1 MLVLMN
7 AIYLVIAGA
16 CFLTLSY
23 RFYGAFIR
31 AKVLAIDETR
41 VTPSVR
47 LNDDRDYVPTN
58 RWIVMGHH
66 FAAIAGAGPLIGPV
80 LAAQFG
86 YLPGTLWILIGA
98 VFAGAVHDV
107 VILFASVRHD
117 GRSLAEI
124 ARRELGPFSSVITS
138 VAIILILV
146 VAMAGLALAVVNAL
160 YNSPWGTFTVG
171 VTIPI
176 AIFIG
181 CYLKWLR
188 PNKIGEAT
196 VIGVSLVLLGVVAG
210 PYIQQSAVAHYLT
223 FSKEQLTILLAIYG
237 FTAAVLPVWLLLAPR
252 DYLSTYMKIGTILL
266 LALGVIIV
274 RPVIQMP
281 AVTEFVHGGGPII
294 PGKVWPF
301 MFITI
306 ACGAIS
312 GFHSLIGS
320 GTSPKMI
327 TSERDIVPIGYGA
340 MLIESFVSLI
350 ALIAA
355 THLAPSDYFAI
366 NTSPEVFRTLDSSIN
381 QVKELPALSAMI
393 GEDVAGRPG
402 GAVSLAVG
410 MTSIFSKIP
419 GISGIAS
426 YWYHFAIM
434 FEALFIL
441 TTIDAGT
448 RVGRYL
454 LQEMG
459 GHFYKPLRNIHWWP
473 GVIITGGLMSF
484 AWGYLV
490 YGGSVSTIWPL
501 FGTANQLL
509 ASMALAIGTTF
520 LISHGKT
527 KYIWVTVL
535 PLAFVAITTL
545 WAGIEN
551 IRINYYPKGDWLLV
565 GLSVVIIVMVIAM
578 LIDSVRKW
586 VVLIKA
592 QKFQPAAEPDIAE
605 ESSEAME
612 APTSLPD

>member
-1 MLVLMN
+1 MWVLMN
-7 AIYLVIAGA
+7 AIYIVIAGA
-16 CFLTLSY
+16 CFLTLAY
-23 RFYGAFIR
+23 RYYGAFIR

-58 RWIVMGHH
+58 KWIVMGHH

-86 YLPGTLWILIGA
+86 YLPGTLWLLIGA

-138 VAIILILV
+138 IAIILILV
-146 VAMAGLALAVVNAL
+146 VAMAGLAIAVVNAL

-210 PYIQQSAVAHYLT
+210 PYIQQSAIAQYLT
-223 FSKEQLTILLAIYG
+223 FSKEQLTVLLALYG

-274 RPVIQMP
+274 RPVLQMP
-281 AVTEFVHGGGPII
+281 AITEFVHGGGPII

-320 GTSPKMI
+320 GTSPKML
-327 TSERDIVPIGYGA
+327 TNERDIVPIGYGA

-366 NTSPEVFRTLDSSIN
+366 NTSPEVFRNLDSSLN

-419 GISGIAS
+419 GISSLAS

-459 GHFYKPLRNIHWWP
+459 GNFYKPLRNIHWWP
-473 GVIITGGLMSF
+473 GVILTGGLMSF

-520 LISHGKT
+520 LIAHGKT
-527 KYIWVTVL
+527 KYIWVTVV
-535 PLAFVAITTL
+535 PLVFVAITTL

-551 IRINYYPKGDWLLV
+551 IRINYYPQKDWLLV
-565 GLSVVIIVMVIAM
+565 GLSVAIIVMVIAM

-586 VVLIKA
+586 FVLIKK
-592 QKFQPAAEPDIAE
+592 QKSQPAAELPSAE
-605 ESSEAME
+605 ESSAKESA
-612 APTSLPD
+612 AISLPD

>member
-1 MLVLMN
+1 
-7 AIYLVIAGA
+7 
-16 CFLTLSY
+16 
-23 RFYGAFIR
+23 
-31 AKVLAIDETR
+31 
-41 VTPSVR
+41 
-47 LNDDRDYVPTN
+47 
-58 RWIVMGHH
+58 
-66 FAAIAGAGPLIGPV
+66 
-80 LAAQFG
+80 
-86 YLPGTLWILIGA
+86 LWILIGA
-98 VFAGAVHDV
+98 VTAGAVHDV
-107 VILFASVRHD
+107 VILFASVRYD

-124 ARRELGPFSSVITS
+124 ARRELGPFSSVVTS
-138 VAIILILV
+138 IAIILILV

-160 YNSPWGTFTVG
+160 CNSPWGTFTVG

-188 PNKIGEAT
+188 PGKIGEAT
-196 VIGVSLVLLGVVAG
+196 VIGVVLVLLGVVVG
-210 PYIQQSAVAHYLT
+210 PYIQASAIAQYLT
-223 FSKEQLTILLAIYG
+223 FSKQQLTILLALYG

-266 LALGVIIV
+266 IALGVIIV
-274 RPVIQMP
+274 RPVLQMP
-281 AVTEFVHGGGPII
+281 AITSFIHGGGPII

-327 TSERDIVPIGYGA
+327 SSERDIIPIGYGG
-340 MLIESFVSLI
+340 MLIEAFVALI

-366 NTSPEVFRTLDSSIN
+366 NTTPEVFAKMDPSLN
-381 QVKELPALSAMI
+381 QVKELPQLSQMI
-393 GEDVAGRPG
+393 GENVAGRPG

-419 GISGIAS
+419 GIRHIAS

-459 GHFYKPLRNIHWWP
+459 GYFYKPLRNIHWWP
-473 GVIITGGLMSF
+473 GVIFTGGLMSL

-509 ASMALAIGTTF
+509 ATMALAIGTTF
-520 LISHGKT
+520 LINNGKARYCWIT
-527 KYIWVTVL
+527 LI
-535 PLAFVAITTL
+535 PLAFLAVTTVT
-545 WAGIEN
+545 AGVEN
-551 IRINYYPKGDWLLV
+551 IVINYYPKGNYLLSAI
-565 GLSVVIIVMVIAM
+565 SVFIIIMVLAM
-578 LIDSVRKW
+578 LIDCVRKW
-586 VVLIKA
+586 FSRKDRE
-592 QKFQPAAEPDIAE
+592 QNKTAAKSDQLLSVSAK
-605 ESSEAME
+605 
-612 APTSLPD
+612 